1 MHCEEPDP
9 SMTTGLDRLD
19 QLFRSAETQEAPPQL
34 YGRVLTRLERQEHVE
49 RAVAGGLVLLLGATA
64 FALLVLIPCALVLV
78 ENVGMAPALLTG
90 GPETAAQVL
99 ALLNASS
106 RTVFSVAAQSVVPLV
121 ILSGGSL
128 LAALALNG
136 LWIAAMR
143 RLQVLDP

>member
-1 MHCEEPDP
+1 MHGDEPDP
-9 SMTTGLDRLD
+9 SMTAGLDRLD
-19 QLFRSAETQEAPPQL
+19 QLLGSAEMHEAPPHL

-49 RAVAGGLVLLLGATA
+49 RAVAGGLVLVLGATA
-64 FALLVLIPCALVLV
+64 FALLVLIPCALFLV

-106 RTVFSVAAQSVVPLV
+106 RPLFSVAAQSVVPLA
-121 ILSGGSL
+121 ILSGASL
-128 LAALALNG
+128 LAALTLNG

-143 RLQVLDP
+143 RLQVLDR